1 MRSMDFFSAEE
12 AVEVIAT
19 LFVSG
24 WAQCDCANGP
34 WFHRAVVF
42 LMCLHVLSEFY
53 LAVRIVVD
61 RFTRDDG
68 SETDCLRDPKLVWE
82 GVCPK
87 NTLKYHL
94 DDHARGVS
102 CEGRRVVSTSHFLFN
117 RAYAAFDL
125 WDVLAFSCDV

>member
-1 MRSMDFFSAEE
+1 MFDGFFSAEE
-12 AVEVIAT
+12 AIEVVAT

-24 WAQCDCANGP
+24 WAQCDCANGS
-34 WFHRAVVF
+34 WLHRVVVF

-68 SETDCLRDPKLVWE
+68 SGTDRLRDPMLVWE

-102 CEGRRVVSTSHFLFN
+102 GEGRRIVSASCFFFD
-117 RAYAAFDL
+117 RVYAAFDI
-125 WDVLAFSCDV
+125 WDALVFSCDV